1 MATQNVTTGSAY
13 PGTDISMTNVVQN
26 TFVNGSTWDGTKFTA
41 GEAGNYMVT
50 FEIRFGANF
59 AVTTG
64 KVYQDF
70 LIFNGV
76 NVSTGLEAVE
86 VSATVISLQ
95 LSQKTFLLS
104 MVAGD
109 TLKLQGSSNDTG
121 TATKPVYASRGTSL
135 NIIRLSGA

>member
-1 MATQNVTTGSAY
+1 
-13 PGTDISMTNVVQN
+13 
-26 TFVNGSTWDGTKFTA
+26 
-41 GEAGNYMVT
+41 
-50 FEIRFGANF
+50 
-59 AVTTG
+59 
-64 KVYQDF
+64 

-109 TLKLQGSSNDTG
+109 TLKLQGASNDTG